1 MFKRLESPRKC
12 AQLFHA
18 SSWRIESVCWSFEVE
33 IKTADLYSLHKQRY
47 CILHLFTCRVL
58 AFSQFPVGT
67 YIKTQTRNLPGG
79 DAKICVLIIL
89 PRLRGVD
96 IWHLEIFWRWVQAIK
111 SKKSTLETAFWIII
125 SLSLQSAKGCDDTE
139 RLIFHIF
146 QAALVKIYYYKKI
159 FWIYTIDLKYLSIWR
174 QFQFAAQLI

>member
-1 MFKRLESPRKC
+1 MFKRLEYPRIC

-47 CILHLFTCRVL
+47 CILHLFTYRVL

-111 SKKSTLETAFWIII
+111 SKKSTLDTTFWIINN
-125 SLSLQSAKGCDDTE
+125 LSLQKVVIPRSLFFK
-139 RLIFHIF
+139 LHIGRF
-146 QAALVKIYYYKKI
+146 TNIRK
-159 FWIYTIDLKYLSIWR
+159 SIWR
-174 QFQFAAQLI
+174 HIQFAAQLV